1 MASSV
6 FLQLADGFC
15 VWKSKGCS
23 EVFFCNK
30 VVGLLLASS
39 MSLSI
44 VAVPVYIFVC
54 FISASKLHVYSG
66 VGPAIE
72 VIKWHEKPEAM
83 EPMEFMECSV
93 QNKEARY
100 PPRFW
105 PAGDIALGPQGVH
118 RSGRSSQGPRKTFPE
133 LLDH

>member
-6 FLQLADGFC
+6 FLQLADGCC

-54 FISASKLHVYSG
+54 FINASKLHVYSG

-83 EPMEFMECSV
+83 EPMESTILAGRRNWLGTTGCSQV
-93 QNKEARY
+93 WSVIPGSQK
-100 PPRFW
+100 
-105 PAGDIALGPQGVH
+105 DVSGVA
-118 RSGRSSQGPRKTFPE
+118 
-133 LLDH
+133 